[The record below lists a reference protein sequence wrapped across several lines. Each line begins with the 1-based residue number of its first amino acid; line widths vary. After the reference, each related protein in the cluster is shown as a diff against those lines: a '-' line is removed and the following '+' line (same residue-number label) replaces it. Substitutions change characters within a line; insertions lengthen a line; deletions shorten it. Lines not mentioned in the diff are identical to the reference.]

1 MTKPDVEPCALCR
14 QKPYTG
20 LYGLVMCDDDDC
32 PSAAE
37 YVAPDVWNEFQRRI
51 TAELRKAFE
60 AGVLNSTVFKLGDGE
75 LLPSEL
81 LTRLFDDYLAER
93 KA

>member
-60 AGVLNSTVFKLGDGE
+60 AGANSIGWRDSSMLRQDT
-75 LLPSEL
+75 
-81 LTRLFDDYLAER
+81 TFDDWQKQR
-93 KA
+93 GQK